1 LQFIEDSSSD
11 IVDKAFEFDGLTLLA
26 EVSAALVVG
35 VGGKEGAIG
44 GEDSEGEK
52 AKEADDLNQDL
63 RDFDIEFF
71 SQAIFEVSE
80 IGFTGDMRR
89 RDTGIEAIMF
99 PLFFIT
105 DSREESF
112 QIGELLQISEEFYK
126 EEANRVIGMTTY
138 GGIGFCDNGSHEREI
153 DQGSDKAGE
162 STGDLSGGI
171 DLDPSGD
178 KAVIGKEP
186 AS

>member
-11 IVDKAFEFDGLTLLA
+11 IFDEAFEFDGLTLLA
-26 EVSAALVVG
+26 EVSAALVMRVRGEEGTVG
-35 VGGKEGAIG
+35 R
-44 GEDSEGEK
+44 EDFKGEK

-105 DSREESF
+105 DDREESF
-112 QIGELLQISEEFYK
+112 QIGELLQISKQFQKK
-126 EEANRVIGMTTY
+126 EADWVIGMATH
-138 GGIGFCDNGSHEREI
+138 GGVG
-153 DQGSDKAGE
+153 
-162 STGDLSGGI
+162 
-171 DLDPSGD
+171 
-178 KAVIGKEP
+178 
-186 AS
+186 

>member
-11 IVDKAFEFDGLTLLA
+11 IFDEALELDGLTFLT
-26 EVSAALVVG
+26 EVSAAFVAG
-35 VGGKEGAIG
+35 IRGKQSAIG
-44 GEDSEGEK
+44 GEDGKREK

-105 DSREESF
+105 DDREESF
-112 QIGELLQISEEFYK
+112 QIGELLQISKQFQKK
-126 EEANRVIGMTTY
+126 EADWVIGMATH
-138 GGIGFCDNGSHEREI
+138 GGVG
-153 DQGSDKAGE
+153 
-162 STGDLSGGI
+162 
-171 DLDPSGD
+171 
-178 KAVIGKEP
+178 
-186 AS
+186 